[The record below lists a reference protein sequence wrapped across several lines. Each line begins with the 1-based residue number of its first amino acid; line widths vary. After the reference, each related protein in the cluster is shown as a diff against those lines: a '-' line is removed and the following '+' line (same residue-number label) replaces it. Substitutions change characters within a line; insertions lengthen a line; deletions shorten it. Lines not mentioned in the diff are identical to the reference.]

1 MDDQTAERT
10 AKLAA
15 DNLRL
20 RDEVKLLRRQL
31 ARAVPVGAPDS
42 NPDRVIT
49 AMVDGLGRQAAE
61 RLAEERMGE
70 LEALQKRYDQLREEW
85 DAEREL
91 TVRLHAEVDRL
102 QRVAPVAEEPP
113 PEWMRELWSDI
124 YKHAYVAEVKSPAAD
139 ADKALSKAK
148 TRFGPEPLDTPEDTD
163 EG

>member
-10 AKLAA
+10 AKVAA

-20 RDEVKLLRRQL
+20 RDEVKKLKARRESPGAAALQGMQL
-31 ARAVPVGAPDS
+31 DL
-42 NPDRVIT
+42 DRMREIH
-49 AMVDGLGRQAAE
+49 DE
-61 RLAEERMGE
+61 RLGE
-70 LEALQKRYDQLREEW
+70 LEALQKRYDKLREEW

-124 YKHAYVAEVKSPAAD
+124 YKHAYVAEVKVPAAD
-139 ADKALSKAK
+139 ADTALSKAK
-148 TRFGPEPLDTPEDTD
+148 ARFAPEPLDTPEDTD
-163 EG
+163 ES